1 MPSHQWVPIF
11 LNRHK
16 DLSNRMASNIKRS
29 RAAVSHEKINSFFDH
44 FVKEAENVPAEN
56 IFNYDETNLTD
67 DPGCKK
73 KYIFKR
79 GIKYPE
85 VVRDTSKT
93 SISIMFCGSA
103 GGQFLA
109 PYVVYKGGDLW
120 SSWCQSTP

>member
-1 MPSHQWVPIF
+1 MKTYLDTAGKTTRWNNNMPSHQWVPIF

-29 RAAVSHEKINSFFDH
+29 RAAVSHEKINSFFDN

-73 KYIFKR
+73 KIHF
-79 GIKYPE
+79 
-85 VVRDTSKT
+85 
-93 SISIMFCGSA
+93 
-103 GGQFLA
+103 
-109 PYVVYKGGDLW
+109 
-120 SSWCQSTP
+120 